1 MYRVLWGELRR
12 YIGMFLGAGHSYRGI
27 VIWLGFGTRTPRGFS
42 LGSFLFR
49 GPGFSALLS
58 FLLLLL
64 LFSGGRLGC
73 LFPPC
78 ACCGARTPDFR
89 YLARPELHTPALVL
103 SVSSFCPGRSPPF
116 SSSLCLP
123 SLSLS
128 LFSLFCALRASVE
141 MPQCPDHSEPG

>member
-12 YIGMFLGAGHSYRGI
+12 YIGMFFGARHFCRGI

-78 ACCGARTPDFR
+78 ACFGARTPDFR
-89 YLARPELHTPALVL
+89 YLARPELHTLVLVL

-128 LFSLFCALRASVE
+128 LSFSLFCTLRACVE
-141 MPQCPDHSEPG
+141 MLQPGCSCQ